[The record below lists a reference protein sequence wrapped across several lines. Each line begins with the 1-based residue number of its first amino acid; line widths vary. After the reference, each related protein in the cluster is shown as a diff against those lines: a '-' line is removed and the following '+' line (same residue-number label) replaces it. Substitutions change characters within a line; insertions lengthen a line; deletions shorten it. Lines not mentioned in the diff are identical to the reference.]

1 MILCRM
7 ESSSPGFVAALMAF
21 LHRFGE
27 VMGNVVLGAL
37 YFVLVGPVALVARL
51 LSDPLRRR
59 APRDSAFLAWQPDNE
74 TVGAAHR
81 QG

>member
-1 MILCRM
+1 MLRAGKSR
-7 ESSSPGFVAALMAF
+7 EEVLLF

-37 YFVLVGPVALVARL
+37 YFLLLGPVALVARL
-51 LSDPLRRR
+51 LSDPLRAKPPAGSSLVPWRR
-59 APRDSAFLAWQPDNE
+59 ANE
-74 TVGAAHR
+74 TIAAARR